1 MDNFVLCRSS
11 EPRFPELHLCYCGY
25 EDCVPLHSFG
35 PAVRDN
41 YLIHIILNGTGIYRV
56 NQQTY
61 HLSEGEGF
69 LIEPGVQTFYQAD
82 QENPWTYVWFGF
94 KGYEAEKIVRE
105 LGLGK
110 NRVTFRLSHVQE
122 LKQVILSMLKNGSYS
137 KANEYMLESQLY
149 LLLSILMRDIEVH
162 LGETNQGNDIV
173 RKAVEYIED
182 NHAKHDLKVVDV
194 AKYVNVERGY
204 LYTLFKK
211 NLQLS
216 PKDYI
221 VRYRLSRATELL
233 NNTDYPMEIVAY
245 SCGYQDPAVFSKAFK
260 KMYQVAPSKY
270 RQISRTTM
278 QKNLEGGKNRLELL
292 EAEQTDKKAGG

>member
-1 MDNFVLCRSS
+1 MEDHFVRQSLERPFQDLRMVFCGS
-11 EPRFPELHLCYCGY
+11 EKCK
-25 EDCVPLHSFG
+25 PLHSWG
-35 PAVRDN
+35 PVVRPTYIIHYILDGEGIFQIDN
-41 YLIHIILNGTGIYRV
+41 DTW
-56 NQQTY
+56 
-61 HLSEGEGF
+61 HLHEKEGF
-69 LIEPGVQTFYQAD
+69 LIEPETQTFYQAD

-292 EAEQTDKKAGG
+292 EAEQTDKKAGV